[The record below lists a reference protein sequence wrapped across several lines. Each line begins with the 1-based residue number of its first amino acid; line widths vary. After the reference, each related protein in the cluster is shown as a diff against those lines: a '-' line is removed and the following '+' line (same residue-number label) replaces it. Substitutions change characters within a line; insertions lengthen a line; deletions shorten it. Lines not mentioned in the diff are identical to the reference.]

1 METTSANIDGL
12 GRQGVLAGHDLS
24 GNAAGVRPNAGAV
37 MAGSRNALGPTGMHE
52 AKSTVH
58 LSAPT
63 ACSSTMWSS
72 RPLMKGARPPVLNLT
87 SQSAGSCKLL
97 RSTSCWAFLFIDL
110 KACRACAG
118 AEVCCKNWSRLEER
132 VAPSPRGRT
141 AVPAMSS
148 PLSPRSVR
156 RASPLAKNARSPL
169 DWWSRERSSLP
180 SWRTK
185 VDAMLVQLHLSQNV
199 ASIGSLKDELCTPK
213 PCQIRCIYI
222 YIHCGELQ
230 KLIACRLVRSW
241 WLGLSMEI
249 LKRLFQKGGTLQLPA
264 LPSC

>member
-1 METTSANIDGL
+1 MVWAGKVSLLVMTSVAMRLASGPTRALSWPVRAMLLGPLACMRPRVRSTFQHQRHAVRRCGLPGPWWRGLDHRCLTWLPSQPAAANCWDPPP
-12 GRQGVLAGHDLS
+12 AGHS
-24 GNAAGVRPNAGAV
+24 
-37 MAGSRNALGPTGMHE
+37 
-52 AKSTVH
+52 
-58 LSAPT
+58 
-63 ACSSTMWSS
+63 CSSIWRLAELVQGPKCVARIGRGWRSGS
-72 RPLMKGARPPVLNLT
+72 PPPLEEGPQFQR
-87 SQSAGSCKLL
+87 
-97 RSTSCWAFLFIDL
+97 
-110 KACRACAG
+110 CRHHSVHGRCAG
-118 AEVCCKNWSRLEER
+118 RH
-132 VAPSPRGRT
+132 
-141 AVPAMSS
+141 
-148 PLSPRSVR
+148 PLPKTPGHPWIDE
-156 RASPLAKNARSPL
+156 AGKGHP
-169 DWWSRERSSLP
+169 LP